1 MARVV
6 LTPQLD
12 RFMSTCEVETPART
26 LQEALEAS
34 FAANPEA
41 RPYVL
46 DEQGHLRKHIA
57 VFVDGEMIRNRSKL
71 TVALAPSSEVFILQ
85 ALSGG

>member
-12 RFMSTCEVETPART
+12 RFMATREVETPAHT
-26 LQEALEAS
+26 LHEALEAS

-41 RPYVL
+41 RTYVL

-57 VFVDGEMIRNRSKL
+57 VFVDGEMIRNRCDL
-71 TVALAPSSEVFILQ
+71 AVALTPASEVFILQ